1 VRCDTIGLSRCF
13 NIDRSETKSL
23 FGGLLDRMIS
33 SLRKPQRYSLLC
45 LFCALAC
52 FTANSG
58 YAEVASVYGGADGHC
73 GSRTANGE
81 RVNCAEMT
89 AAHRTLPLG
98 SRVKVCHHGCVVVRI
113 NDRGQ
118 FVRGRQIDLSP
129 AAAHAIGL
137 VDLGQVTLALE
148 R

>member
-1 VRCDTIGLSRCF
+1 
-13 NIDRSETKSL
+13 
-23 FGGLLDRMIS
+23 MIL
-33 SLRKPQRYSLLC
+33 SLRKSQRRTLL
-45 LFCALAC
+45 LLVGTLAC
-52 FTANSG
+52 LTANSG

-81 RVNCAEMT
+81 RVNCSEMT

-113 NDRGQ
+113 NDRGP
-118 FVRGRQIDLSP
+118 FVRGRQIDLTP
-129 AAAHAIGL
+129 AAARAIGL
-137 VDLGQVTLALE
+137 DDLGQVTLALE

>member
-1 VRCDTIGLSRCF
+1 MILSLHKSQRCT
-13 NIDRSETKSL
+13 
-23 FGGLLDRMIS
+23 LLW
-33 SLRKPQRYSLLC
+33 LV
-45 LFCALAC
+45 CALAC
-52 FTANSG
+52 LTANSG

-98 SRVKVCHHGCVVVRI
+98 SRVKVCHRGCVVVRI
-113 NDRGQ
+113 NDRGP
-118 FVRGRQIDLSP
+118 FVRGRQIDLTP
-129 AAAHAIGL
+129 AAARAIGL
-137 VDLGQVTLALE
+137 DDLGQVTLALE